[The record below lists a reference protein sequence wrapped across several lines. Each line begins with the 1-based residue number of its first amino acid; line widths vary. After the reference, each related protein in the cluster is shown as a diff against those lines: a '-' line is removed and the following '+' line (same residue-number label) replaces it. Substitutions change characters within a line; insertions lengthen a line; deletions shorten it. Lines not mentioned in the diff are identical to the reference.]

1 MRITQQLTRGLVLSG
16 ATLAISA
23 ALIIPSGAAT
33 DPILGHDLTSAAG
46 TVTSAGSTFDAP
58 LLNVAQ
64 PAYGTRNTHAT
75 ISAYGGGGSGAG
87 ETAVVTGTAILGFS
101 DVPLRTLDLQAKA
114 SSGWDQNIADFVQV
128 PVALGGVAIVF
139 NNPTISKSVY
149 YKKSG
154 LVLTSGILAKIYKGQ
169 ITKWNDSAIC
179 AVNPVWVV
187 KHNCKL
193 PNTTLTAVARSD
205 SSGTTFAFTNY
216 LNNAQPSLWATQPSK
231 VSIAGNGILGAAGNG
246 GIAATIGS
254 EPGTLGYLEYSY
266 IALGN
271 HLSMAKLVNQ
281 AGKVVK
287 CNTTTVAAAAAHK
300 GAVVPDNQ
308 TWRFSIV
315 NQGGAHSWP
324 ISTYSWAI
332 IKKTQTDSANGTVA
346 VKFLDWLSHTAPTG
360 FASFGQDYAA
370 QEGYVSLP
378 ANVQAL
384 ARTNLLQVVDGSGNK
399 LLK

>member
-1 MRITQQLTRGLVLSG
+1 MRITQKVARGLALSG
-16 ATLAISA
+16 ATLAMSA
-23 ALIIPSGAAT
+23 ALIIPAGAST
-33 DPILGHDLTSAAG
+33 DPILRHDLSSAAG

-58 LLNVAQ
+58 LLNVAE
-64 PAYGTRNTHAT
+64 PAYSTRNTHAT
-75 ISAYGGGGSGAG
+75 MSAYGGGGSGAG
-87 ETAVVTGTAILGFS
+87 ETAVVTGTATLGFS
-101 DVPLRTLDLQAKA
+101 DVPLRQVDLA
-114 SSGWDQNIADFVQV
+114 SHGSWDQNIADFVQV

-139 NNPTISKSVY
+139 NDIAVSHSSY

-169 ITKWNDSAIC
+169 ITKWNDAAIC

-187 KHNCKL
+187 KKSCKL
-193 PNTTLTAVARSD
+193 PNKTLTAVARSD

-216 LNNAQPSLWATQPSK
+216 LNNAQPSIWATQPSK

-254 EPGTLGYLEYSY
+254 ESGTIGYLEYSY

-287 CNTTTVAAAAAHK
+287 CNTATVAAAAARK
-300 GAVVPDNQ
+300 GAVAPDNQ
-308 TWRFSIV
+308 TWKFSIS
-315 NQGGAHSWP
+315 NQGGASSWP

-332 IKKTQTDSANGTVA
+332 IKKTQTDVPAGTVA
-346 VKFLDWLSHTAPTG
+346 VKFLDWLSHTAPVG
-360 FASFGQDYAA
+360 SAAYGQDYAA
-370 QEGYVSLP
+370 QEGYVALP

-384 ARTNLLQVVDGSGNK
+384 ARTNLLQVVDGSGHK
-399 LLK
+399 LLS

>member
-114 SSGWDQNIADFVQV
+114 SSNWDQNIADFVQV

-149 YKKSG
+149 Y
-154 LVLTSGILAKIYKGQ
+154 
-169 ITKWNDSAIC
+169 
-179 AVNPVWVV
+179 
-187 KHNCKL
+187 
-193 PNTTLTAVARSD
+193 
-205 SSGTTFAFTNY
+205 
-216 LNNAQPSLWATQPSK
+216 
-231 VSIAGNGILGAAGNG
+231 
-246 GIAATIGS
+246 
-254 EPGTLGYLEYSY
+254 
-266 IALGN
+266 
-271 HLSMAKLVNQ
+271 
-281 AGKVVK
+281 
-287 CNTTTVAAAAAHK
+287 
-300 GAVVPDNQ
+300 
-308 TWRFSIV
+308 
-315 NQGGAHSWP
+315 
-324 ISTYSWAI
+324 
-332 IKKTQTDSANGTVA
+332 
-346 VKFLDWLSHTAPTG
+346 
-360 FASFGQDYAA
+360 
-370 QEGYVSLP
+370 
-378 ANVQAL
+378 
-384 ARTNLLQVVDGSGNK
+384 
-399 LLK
+399 